1 MSETLVLRFLEK
13 YGQTKTDLVRDEMGQ
28 IDWSNRLIGIKG
40 SRGVGK
46 TTLVLQYIKKNYK
59 PGNEVLYVSLDHIY
73 FSGNLLY
80 ELADDFYKKG
90 GKLLV
95 MDEVH
100 RYAGWSQEI
109 KNMYDDFPD
118 LKMIFTGSSLLQLSK
133 AKADLSRRAVMY
145 NLPELSFRNY
155 LKFSGIA
162 DIQPITL
169 NALLNEHVAI
179 ALDISQKIKPLL
191 HFSSYIKYGYYPFFL
206 ENLKTFHQKLYEAIQ
221 VAVEIDIAQFEQ
233 VQPANL
239 VYVKKLLDIISRS
252 VPFKPNLSNI
262 SQRTGISINTVKNY
276 IQYLYKAN
284 LIALLHDQQ
293 KGINSLNKP
302 EKIYLAN
309 PNLMYSLV
317 GDNQNPGNM
326 RETFLLSQLKNHF
339 RVNAHNIGDFLIN
352 EQYVIEVGGKNK
364 SQSQISGV
372 PHAYIA
378 ADGIEVGI
386 NNKIPLWLF
395 GFLY

>member
-1 MSETLVLRFLEK
+1 MNETLAIRFLEK
-13 YGQTKTDLVRDEMGQ
+13 YGQINTDLVRDEMDQ

-73 FSGNLLY
+73 FSNNLLY

-100 RYAGWSQEI
+100 RYSGWSQEI

-145 NLPELSFRNY
+145 NLPELSFRNF
-155 LKFSGIA
+155 LKFSGVA
-162 DIQPITL
+162 DIQPVKLDTL
-169 NALLNEHVAI
+169 FNDHVSI
-179 ALDISQKIKPLL
+179 ALDISRKIKPLL
-191 HFSSYIKYGYYPFFL
+191 HFSRYIKYGYYPFFL
-206 ENLKTFHQKLYEAIQ
+206 EDLKTFHQKLYEVIQ

-233 VQPANL
+233 VQPANI
-239 VYVKKLLDIISRS
+239 VYLKKLLGIISGS
-252 VPFKPNLSNI
+252 VPFKPNISNI

-276 IQYLYKAN
+276 IQYLNNAN
-284 LIALLHDQQ
+284 LIALLHNQQ

-309 PNLMYSLV
+309 PNLMHALV
-317 GDNQNPGNM
+317 GDNLDTGNM
-326 RETFLLSQLKNHF
+326 RETFLFSQLKNHF
-339 RVNAHNIGDFLIN
+339 RVNAHDIGDFLIN
-352 EQYVIEVGGKNK
+352 NQYIIEVGGKNK
-364 SQSQISGV
+364 TRSQIAGIKN
-372 PHAYIA
+372 AFLA
-378 ADGIEVGI
+378 ADDIEIGI